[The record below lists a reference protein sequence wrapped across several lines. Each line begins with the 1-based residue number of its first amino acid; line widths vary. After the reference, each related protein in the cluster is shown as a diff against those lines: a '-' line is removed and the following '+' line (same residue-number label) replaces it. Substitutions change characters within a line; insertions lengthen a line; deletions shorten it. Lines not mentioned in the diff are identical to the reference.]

1 MYTGRKRIIM
11 MFIVKGISPKDQ
23 YNRCK
28 ATGFYG
34 RNSLICMRKVNS
46 AWMVEAR
53 DSSLVYEN
61 FRDCSI
67 TEISGKNFE
76 YEASWEKE
84 HIYDIVNL
92 IRAIGGK
99 VTSVSECYDRVFVT
113 AEIPVEYKM
122 FFQTAD

>member
-1 MYTGRKRIIM
+1 MTYS
-11 MFIVKGISPKDQ
+11 VNGISAQAQ

-34 RNSLICMRKVNS
+34 RNSLVWMRKVNS
-46 AWMVEAR
+46 AWMIEAR

-67 TEISGKNFE
+67 VEISGKNFE
-76 YEASWEKE
+76 YEASWDRER
-84 HIYDIVNL
+84 IYDIMNL

-99 VTSVSECYDRVFVT
+99 VTSVSECYDRSYIT
-113 AEIPVEYKM
+113 ADIPVEYKDC
-122 FFQTAD
+122 FKTFD

>member
-1 MYTGRKRIIM
+1 MMYL
-11 MFIVKGISPKDQ
+11 VKGIAIQ
-23 YNRCK
+23 ALYARCK

-34 RNSLICMRKVNS
+34 RDNLICMRKVND
-46 AWMVEAR
+46 AWMIETR

-67 TEISGKNFE
+67 VEISGKNFE
-76 YEASWEKE
+76 YEASWDKE
-84 HIYDIVNL
+84 YIYDIVNL

-99 VTSVSECYDRVFVT
+99 VTSVSECYDRSYIT

-122 FFQTAD
+122 FFQTDD

>member
-1 MYTGRKRIIM
+1 ML
-11 MFIVKGISPKDQ
+11 FLVKGVSAQTQ
-23 YNRCK
+23 YDRCK

-34 RNSLICMRKVNS
+34 RDNLICMRKVNDT
-46 AWMVEAR
+46 WMMETR

-61 FRDCSI
+61 FRDCFI
-67 TEISGKNFE
+67 VEISGKNFE
-76 YEASWEKE
+76 YEASWDKE

-99 VTSVSECYDRVFVT
+99 VTSVSECYDRSYIT

>member
-1 MYTGRKRIIM
+1 
-11 MFIVKGISPKDQ
+11 MFIVKGISAQAQ
-23 YNRCK
+23 YGRWN
-28 ATGFYG
+28 ATSFYG
-34 RNSLICMRKVNS
+34 RNSRIWMRKVNDT
-46 AWMVEAR
+46 WMIEAR

-67 TEISGKNFE
+67 VEISGKNFE
-76 YEASWEKE
+76 YDASWDRE

-99 VTSVSECYDRVFVT
+99 VTSVSECYDRSYIT

>member
-1 MYTGRKRIIM
+1 MMYL
-11 MFIVKGISPKDQ
+11 VNGISAQAQ
-23 YNRCK
+23 YDRCK

-34 RNSLICMRKVNS
+34 RNSLICMRKVNDT
-46 AWMVEAR
+46 WMIETR

-67 TEISGKNFE
+67 VEISGKNLE
-76 YEASWEKE
+76 YEASWDRER
-84 HIYDIVNL
+84 IYDVMNL
-92 IRAIGGK
+92 VRAIGGK
-99 VTSVSECYDRVFVT
+99 VTSVSECYDRSYIT

>member
-1 MYTGRKRIIM
+1 ML
-11 MFIVKGISPKDQ
+11 FLVKGISAQAQ
-23 YNRCK
+23 YDRCK

-34 RNSLICMRKVNS
+34 RNSLIWMRKIND
-46 AWMVEAR
+46 AWMIETR

-67 TEISGKNFE
+67 VGISGKNFE
-76 YEASWEKE
+76 YEASWDKE
-84 HIYDIVNL
+84 HVYDIVNL

-99 VTSVSECYDRVFVT
+99 VTSVSECYDRSYIT

>member
-1 MYTGRKRIIM
+1 MTFII
-11 MFIVKGISPKDQ
+11 KGISTQDQ
-23 YNRCK
+23 YDRCK

-34 RNSLICMRKVNS
+34 RDNLICMRKVNDT
-46 AWMVEAR
+46 WMIETR

-67 TEISGKNFE
+67 VEISGKNFE
-76 YEASWEKE
+76 YEASWDKE
-84 HIYDIVNL
+84 HVYDIVNL

-99 VTSVSECYDRVFVT
+99 VTSVSECYDRSYIT

>member
-1 MYTGRKRIIM
+1 
-11 MFIVKGISPKDQ
+11 MFIVKGISAQAQ
-23 YNRCK
+23 YDRCK

-34 RNSLICMRKVNS
+34 RNSLIWMRKVNS
-46 AWMVEAR
+46 AWMIETR
-53 DSSLVYEN
+53 DSSLVYAS

-67 TEISGKNFE
+67 VEISGKHFE

-99 VTSVSECYDRVFVT
+99 VTSVSECYDRSYIT